1 MPLLARWRKTA
12 ALFTQILFCF
22 AVCRTTLAQ
31 QSQVLGSIMGHIHV
45 ARGEAPPERILVT
58 LEVRG
63 AAMDSVYADSQGTFG
78 FHSLGPNPYSVTLN
92 DEHYQPVRMSAIIA
106 PVSLNPTVF
115 LDITLIP
122 KEPSKDAGELSPT
135 SRGANPDLKDVR
147 EYTAKFPKSVR
158 KEFDKGLE
166 ADRVGK
172 RDDAIHHYQK
182 AIQISPDFY
191 YAHNNLGSDY
201 LGRSDFAAA
210 RKEFERVVE
219 LNQSDATAY
228 FNLSNTC
235 MLMGQVPDADRF
247 LEEGLRREP
256 VSALGQFLLGSLD
269 LRAGKL
275 PEAEHALR
283 NAIQLNPVMAQSR
296 LQLVNLYLQ
305 EGRKQDAAAELH
317 AFVSAFPDNPFNK
330 QAQQLLQRLEVPAKP
345 VASAPK

>member
-1 MPLLARWRKTA
+1 
-12 ALFTQILFCF
+12 
-22 AVCRTTLAQ
+22 
-31 QSQVLGSIMGHIHV
+31 
-45 ARGEAPPERILVT
+45 
-58 LEVRG
+58 
-63 AAMDSVYADSQGTFG
+63 
-78 FHSLGPNPYSVTLN
+78 
-92 DEHYQPVRMSAIIA
+92 
-106 PVSLNPTVF
+106 
-115 LDITLIP
+115 
-122 KEPSKDAGELSPT
+122 
-135 SRGANPDLKDVR
+135 
-147 EYTAKFPKSVR
+147 
-158 KEFDKGLE
+158 LE

-182 AIQISPDFY
+182 AIQVSPDFY

-228 FNLSNTC
+228 FNLSNVC
-235 MLMGQVPDADRF
+235 MLMGQVPDAERF
-247 LEEGLRREP
+247 LDEGLRREP
-256 VSALGQFLLGSLD
+256 DSALGQFLLGSLD

-305 EGRKQDAAAELH
+305 HGRKQDAAAELH

-345 VASAPK
+345 AASAPK